1 MNRIVL
7 VLNVIVLLTNFALA
21 FWMTESQVGI
31 LDTTV
36 RAANSPGLIVP
47 RAGDRTV
54 STAYLRAVQSLDS
67 IAPASGG
74 GARSSEQYRALYEAV
89 QAYYRVID
97 RSVATALFSGADP
110 ESLRRSFEDAGK
122 AARAAV
128 ESELEG
134 PFRDARLRPR
144 PLPPVKMR
152 VPASWG

>member
-36 RAANSPGLIVP
+36 RAANGPGLIAP

-67 IAPASGG
+67 IAPPSRETE
-74 GARSSEQYRALYEAV
+74 RSPEQYRALYDAV

-110 ESLRRSFEDAGK
+110 DALRRSFEDAGK

-128 ESELEG
+128 ESEHEG
-134 PFRDARLRPR
+134 PFGDARLVQRLATEVIRNCP
-144 PLPPVKMR
+144 
-152 VPASWG
+152 